1 MATVPRRAR
10 GRQGLSCRQMR
21 NGMIDLEHVPEKAFL
36 VAVDTGDD
44 AGWSAEDSLAELTN
58 LASTAGADE
67 LGITVEGAAAA
78 AWAGL
83 EAIPRPA
90 GPALL
95 IITGSNT

>member
-1 MATVPRRAR
+1 
-10 GRQGLSCRQMR
+10 MR

-44 AGWSAEDSLAELTN
+44 AGWSAEDSLAELAN
-58 LASTAGADE
+58 LASTAGAD
-67 LGITVEGAAAA
+67 VVGAAGA